1 MEFLIAW
8 KNTLGTS
15 ELPQARETLLRRIVA
30 GLPEELSTRIPKK
43 FIDFVPLRRACLK
56 NHSYNLH
63 APICGIFCPIKQK
76 LHKNECE
83 VSMVKIPQHKSQ
95 NSTNFFGIFPDFLSN
110 PIEYLY
116 LQRLPISNTTN

>member
-43 FIDFVPLRRACLK
+43 FIDFVPLC
-56 NHSYNLH
+56 
-63 APICGIFCPIKQK
+63 
-76 LHKNECE
+76 
-83 VSMVKIPQHKSQ
+83 
-95 NSTNFFGIFPDFLSN
+95 
-110 PIEYLY
+110 
-116 LQRLPISNTTN
+116 